1 MKSITL
7 EALIRQAFK
16 GRGAAC
22 YARRTGLV
30 PADDNA
36 TAALTQAARRPAE
49 DITMKTT
56 EFIRDLL
63 RNDHRGRRQHR
74 FMESADINAAFREF
88 FMPLRAYMRRGM
100 QTDGQVYAVEMD
112 TCIPGVLLATDWL
125 PLAVRG
131 IEDPAAIADP
141 ARRRALFDKLLSE
154 QRPDTLFAY
163 VGERVDG
170 NGAPVLYLEIV
181 SADATYGAEYPI
193 RPGQGWHRRDLLE
206 VPHRRLDPV
215 ALA

>member
-7 EALIRQAFK
+7 GALIRQAFRR
-16 GRGAAC
+16 RGAAC

-36 TAALTQAARRPAE
+36 IQELTQDASRLAE
-49 DITMKTT
+49 DCTMKTT
-56 EFIRDLL
+56 DFIRDLL
-63 RNDHRGRRQHR
+63 RNDHRGARQHR
-74 FMESADINAAFREF
+74 FMESADVNAAFREF
-88 FMPLRAYMRRGM
+88 FTPLRAYVRRGM

-125 PLAVRG
+125 PLAARG
-131 IEDPAAIADP
+131 IESAAAIADP
-141 ARRRALFDKLLSE
+141 LRRRALFDKLLAE
-154 QRPDTLFAY
+154 KRPDTLFAY

-170 NGAPVLYLEIV
+170 NGAPVLYLEVV
-181 SADATYGAEYPI
+181 SADATYAAEYPI